1 MKILK
6 KIWKFLDNKKSAI
19 GATVNVLT
27 LWAFAKGKIDETDMI
42 MISGLLT
49 ITTGVAV
56 VDHVRKGLVK

>member
-1 MKILK
+1 MAILN

-27 LWAFAKGKIDETDMI
+27 LWVFAKGWIDDKDMV

-56 VDHVRKGLVK
+56 VDHIRKGLK

>member
-1 MKILK
+1 MAILN

-19 GATVNVLT
+19 GAVVNVLT
-27 LWAFAKGKIDETDMI
+27 LWIFAKGWIDDKDMV

-56 VDHVRKGLVK
+56 VDHIRKGLK

>member
-1 MKILK
+1 MAILN

-19 GATVNVLT
+19 GAVVNVLT
-27 LWAFAKGKIDETDMI
+27 LWVFAKGWIDDKDMV

-56 VDHVRKGLVK
+56 VDHIRKGWK

>member
-1 MKILK
+1 MLISK

-19 GATVNVLT
+19 GAVVNVLT
-27 LWAFAKGKIDETDMI
+27 LWVFAKGWIDDKDMV

-56 VDHVRKGLVK
+56 VDHIRKGLK